1 MIFLTSIHY
10 FIFSLCIISQLLLCF
25 CAYPSFSSRLEKDL
39 KILSRLLPG
48 YYSNHQQYV
57 LDVTNEIPSGRRH
70 LSLQTVIRPVYIPFL
85 EDSFNV
91 YIEQYVNN
99 RRNKPFKQW
108 LYSFRVDNQGRAIRM
123 RNLLLRDSE
132 KLKRIHKN
140 LEYIQELTE
149 KDIYSRENCDML
161 WRKLKKKYFHGA
173 TGRDCVAYVKGEKL
187 RIETSATLDTR
198 SLQWQEGWFKV
209 SDGSVS
215 LATEGP
221 YIMKK
226 VQKIKNT
233 NYRPH
238 NIKSKSSKVPQQSNN
253 VVRRQGQGHSGNQL
267 PFSDGISANQHS
279 KIWNLETFDDITDK
293 LTSGRSVYVVV
304 DATTCSKSGYPVPN
318 RFHFGMHIDNFE
330 ISLDKRKF
338 HGDLLK
344 FSAMKKVL
352 HESDIKDILREV
364 KVYRDGTV
372 VVDYYIMDSF
382 SNHVTQQ
389 AMAVC
394 RIYNSQTKDGHVKF
408 TSDPFK
414 LVKSVK
420 SFGALRA
427 SLKKGR
433 DSRMVVDLTKCSH
446 TLDKTT
452 IIGGTLKDYDFLNSG
467 NTIAAT
473 IERIHSNMD
482 TESIITSK
490 NAFALFSINNRMTLT
505 LKSRNISKNSSDF
518 FLDKTIQH
526 RCIIGK
532 DSKKNGLALF
542 YSP

>member
-1 MIFLTSIHY
+1 MTNNLESVLIH
-10 FIFSLCIISQLLLCF
+10 IIQF
-25 CAYPSFSSRLEKDL
+25 
-39 KILSRLLPG
+39 G

-57 LDVTNEIPSGRRH
+57 LDVTNEVPSGRRH

-108 LYSFRVDNQGRAIRM
+108 LYSFQVDNQGRAIRM

-140 LEYIQELTE
+140 LENIQELTE

-173 TGRDCVAYVKGEKL
+173 TGRDCVAYVNGEKL

-198 SLQWQEGWFKV
+198 SLQWQEGC
-209 SDGSVS
+209 
-215 LATEGP
+215 
-221 YIMKK
+221 
-226 VQKIKNT
+226 
-233 NYRPH
+233 YRPH
-238 NIKSKSSKVPQQSNN
+238 NIKSSSSKVPQSSNN
-253 VVRRQGQGHSGNQL
+253 VVRRQGHGHMGNQL
-267 PFSDGISANQHS
+267 PFSDGISANQHA

-427 SLKKGR
+427 ALKKGR
-433 DSRMVVDLTKCSH
+433 DAKMVVDLTKCSH

-532 DSKKNGLALF
+532 DTKKNGLALF
-542 YSP
+542 YSQ